1 MNVENQVR
9 EIISEKLA
17 IDKSK
22 IIPSAEL
29 KADLMADS
37 LDEVEL
43 IMAFEDEFDLEIP
56 DADAVKIKTVK
67 QAVDYIDAKI

>member
-1 MNVENQVR
+1 MNVENQVK

-29 KADLMADS
+29 KADWMVDS

-56 DADAVKIKTVK
+56 DEDAVKIKTVK
-67 QAVDYIDAKI
+67 QAVDYIDAKV